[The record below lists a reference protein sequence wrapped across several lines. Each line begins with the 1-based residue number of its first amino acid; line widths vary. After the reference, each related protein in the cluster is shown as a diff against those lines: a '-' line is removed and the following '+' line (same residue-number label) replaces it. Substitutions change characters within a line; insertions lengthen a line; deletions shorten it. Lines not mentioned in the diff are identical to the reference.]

1 MACFVSSKHSFLILF
16 LMLYFSRSVD
26 WYYQVHIQLDID
38 KEHEDPWSSDYCGL
52 SVSVF
57 KLVLRSKVISEETKV
72 HMLRNWVAG
81 NSFLKN
87 QAAVFE
93 MLKCLD
99 LKKFLYF
106 RRETFRE
113 TIHEVTAMVRKK
125 ILLSD
130 NI

>member
-1 MACFVSSKHSFLILF
+1 MYPYTRNPSYDLSYHALF
-16 LMLYFSRSVD
+16 PRSVD
-26 WYYQVHIQLDID
+26 SYYQVRNKLDLD

-52 SVSVF
+52 SASVF
-57 KLVLRSKVISEETKV
+57 KLVFKSELINEKTKV

-87 QAAVFE
+87 QDAVFE

-99 LKKFLYF
+99 LKKFLSF
-106 RRETFRE
+106 PIHQS
-113 TIHEVTAMVRKK
+113 IHEVTAMVRKK
-125 ILLSD
+125 ILLTY

>member
-1 MACFVSSKHSFLILF
+1 M
-16 LMLYFSRSVD
+16 D
-26 WYYQVHIQLDID
+26 E
-38 KEHEDPWSSDYCGL
+38 EHEDPWSSDYCSL
-52 SVSVF
+52 SVSLF
-57 KLVLRSKVISEETKV
+57 KFVLRSKLISEETKV
-72 HMLRNWVAG
+72 HMLRNWVAS

-87 QAAVFE
+87 QDAVFE

-106 RRETFRE
+106 RRETIRE

>member
-1 MACFVSSKHSFLILF
+1 MDK
-16 LMLYFSRSVD
+16 
-26 WYYQVHIQLDID
+26 YYLENNIDLD
-38 KEHEDPWSSDYCGL
+38 KEHEDLWSSDYCSL
-52 SVSVF
+52 SVSLF
-57 KLVLRSKVISEETKV
+57 KFVLRLKLISEETKV
-72 HMLRNWVAG
+72 HMLRNWVAS

-87 QAAVFE
+87 QDAVFE

-113 TIHEVTAMVRKK
+113 TIHEVTAMVGKK
-125 ILLSD
+125 ILLTD

>member
-1 MACFVSSKHSFLILF
+1 MDSKLVFPRL
-16 LMLYFSRSVD
+16 VD
-26 WYYQVHIQLDID
+26 KYYLENKLDMD
-38 KEHEDPWSSDYCGL
+38 KQHEDPWSSEYCSISAPVL
-52 SVSVF
+52 
-57 KLVLRSKVISEETKV
+57 KLGLRSKLISEKTKV
-72 HMLRNWVAG
+72 HMLRNWVAS

-87 QAAVFE
+87 QDAVFE

-130 NI
+130 NPTISDLFLSGE